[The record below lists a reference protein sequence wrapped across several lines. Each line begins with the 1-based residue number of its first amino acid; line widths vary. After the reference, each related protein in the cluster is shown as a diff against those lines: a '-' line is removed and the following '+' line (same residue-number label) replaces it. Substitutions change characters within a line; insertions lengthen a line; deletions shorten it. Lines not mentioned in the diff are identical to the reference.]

1 MEKNDEDKLHQ
12 GIPHIDWPDVHF
24 VNNAL
29 PHLLVVEDNDEL
41 RKFLKNSLLEY
52 EVITAS
58 NGEDGLRDAIR
69 YVPDV
74 IITDWMMP
82 GKTGIALCKE
92 LKSEQAT
99 SHIPIIMLTA
109 KAGLEPKL
117 EGLETGADDYLTKPF
132 EMQEL
137 KARLKNLIAQRD
149 LLRNKFSRTGVHYTN
164 VKVSSVDDKF
174 ISMFYSVLEEN
185 ISMSS
190 LTVESLSREIGMS
203 RVQLHRKLSALFGH
217 SASDLIRDYRLERAA
232 ELLRKKSG
240 NVSEIAFQ
248 VGFENLSY
256 FTKAF
261 KQKFEVTPSE
271 YSGS

>member
-1 MEKNDEDKLHQ
+1 MKENEGDKHPS
-12 GIPHIDWPDVHF
+12 GIQHIDWPDAHF
-24 VNNAL
+24 ANNVL
-29 PHLLVVEDNDEL
+29 PHLLVIEDNDEL
-41 RKFLKNSLLEY
+41 RKFLKSSLSEF

-58 NGEDGLRDAIR
+58 NGEDGLRDAIQH
-69 YVPDV
+69 VPDV

-82 GKTGIALCKE
+82 GKTGIELCKE

-137 KARLKNLIAQRD
+137 KARLKNLIAQRNT
-149 LLRNKFSRTGVHYTN
+149 LQKKFSRTGVLYKS

-174 ISMFYSVLEEN
+174 IARFYSVLEDN
-185 ISMSS
+185 MSRSS
-190 LTVESLSREIGMS
+190 LTVESLSREMGMS

-217 SASDLIRDYRLERAA
+217 SASDLIRDFRLERAA
-232 ELLRKKSG
+232 ELLRQKSG

-261 KQKFEVTPSE
+261 KQKYEITPSE